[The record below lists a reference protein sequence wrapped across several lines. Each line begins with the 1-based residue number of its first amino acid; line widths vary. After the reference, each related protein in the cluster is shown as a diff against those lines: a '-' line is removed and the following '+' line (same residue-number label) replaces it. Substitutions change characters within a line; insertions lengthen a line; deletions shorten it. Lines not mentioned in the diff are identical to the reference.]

1 MSYYLRGKS
10 NKLPEFLNPL
20 VIEIANKANT
30 LNALIQQAPPSPVEL
45 TLFRAVDVPRTGPPA
60 FPFDEESPFIEFL
73 KLGFLSTSYMKQDAI
88 DFFLERIMS
97 LAACASCDARSTQN
111 VYS

>member
-10 NKLPEFLNPL
+10 NKLPEFPNPL

-88 DFFLERIMS
+88 DFF
-97 LAACASCDARSTQN
+97 
-111 VYS
+111 